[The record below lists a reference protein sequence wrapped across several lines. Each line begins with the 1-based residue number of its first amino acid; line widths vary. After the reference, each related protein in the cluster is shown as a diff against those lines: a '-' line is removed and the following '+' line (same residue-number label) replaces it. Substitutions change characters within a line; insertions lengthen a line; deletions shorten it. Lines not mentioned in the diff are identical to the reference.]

1 MALGAQRNT
10 ILRMIFSEVGR
21 VVIAGIAA
29 GLLVSLAAA
38 KLIKSLLFGVTPY
51 DATSIITA
59 AAILACAA
67 LAAGLLPARRASKVD
82 PMVALRHVS

>member
-1 MALGAQRNT
+1 MALGAQRKT

-51 DATSIITA
+51 DATSIIAA
-59 AAILACAA
+59 AAILSCAA